1 VSPAIQALDATL
13 RGDIS
18 TPEMGYLLLSKSP
31 TEQAALEQAERIST
45 QLDALIKQS
54 LLASYESPSTYI
66 PSIAAQTQRL
76 AALPDSATLQQNL
89 VAAVASL
96 PVKAAALQGFVDDVA
111 QAKARAPLQP
121 KDLAGSAMGSAVSN
135 LLIQQQGGY
144 LSYFPIRAPEGKAL
158 DAARVN
164 QALLAAGIQGVNVL
178 DIKTEADGMYAQY
191 VSEALLLSG
200 LGLLAI
206 IVLLR
211 YTLHSWQRAAL
222 VLLPQLIAVLWVM
235 ALLALLGIRLNLLHL
250 VGMLLVVAVGSNY
263 GLFFDQANRASINAK
278 VLVSLMLANTTTVI
292 GFGILALSS
301 VPVLQAFGLTVGP
314 GAWFALLLSA
324 ALAKGKEDGNGI
336 GAAKGDEGNN
346 DVAQTA

>member
-1 VSPAIQALDATL
+1 
-13 RGDIS
+13 
-18 TPEMGYLLLSKSP
+18 
-31 TEQAALEQAERIST
+31 
-45 QLDALIKQS
+45 
-54 LLASYESPSTYI
+54 
-66 PSIAAQTQRL
+66 
-76 AALPDSATLQQNL
+76 
-89 VAAVASL
+89 
-96 PVKAAALQGFVDDVA
+96 
-111 QAKARAPLQP
+111 
-121 KDLAGSAMGSAVSN
+121 
-135 LLIQQQGGY
+135 
-144 LSYFPIRAPEGKAL
+144 
-158 DAARVN
+158 
-164 QALLAAGIQGVNVL
+164 
-178 DIKTEADGMYAQY
+178 MYAQY